1 MRHLPPLLL
10 ALLVAVLAVLPLA
23 PASAGDPPGLATVP
37 DGVGLDLEEAQALA
51 QQAGFSTSAIFGGA
65 GTPGSVVAQEPGGL
79 ALRPPG
85 GLITFTVAGAD
96 SGATAMPPLAPPL
109 PPAGGFPPVEPPAE
123 APALPPQTPPD
134 ANLPPPA
141 VKPPFEPPP
150 VAPPLETPP
159 SPGTATPAPGPRS
172 PGMDL
177 STLPEEPRQDTAGP
191 AVPTLTGIR
200 REKLRPL
207 VGPWMVS
214 MQFTLTTPESD
225 GLVLEQDPPPGTTLA
240 KGATVTVVLGTTTA
254 PSPDHRQ
261 VPAVTGQSV
270 EEALAALQ
278 AAGFDAR
285 LSARAGPESDRGRV
299 LKQMPQRYCFALPS
313 RPVQLVVGR

>member
-1 MRHLPPLLL
+1 MRHPL
-10 ALLVAVLAVLPLA
+10 AHLLVLVLASLAVLNGT

-37 DGVGLDLEEAQALA
+37 DGVGLDLLEAQALA
-51 QQAGFSTSAIFGGA
+51 QQAGFTSSAVFGGD
-65 GTPGSVVAQEPGGL
+65 GTPGSVVAQDPGGL

-85 GLITFTVAGAD
+85 GLITFTVAGPGPG
-96 SGATAMPPLAPPL
+96 SETLPPSAPPL
-109 PPAGGFPPVEPPAE
+109 PPAGGFPPVAPPAE
-123 APALPPQTPPD
+123 APTLPPQAPPD

-141 VKPPFEPPP
+141 IKPPVEPPP
-150 VAPPLETPP
+150 VAPPP
-159 SPGTATPAPGPRS
+159 SATATPPPAPRAPGI
-172 PGMDL
+172 DL
-177 STLPEEPRQDTAGP
+177 ATLPEEPRQDPSGP
-191 AVPTLTGIR
+191 AVPALLGIR

-254 PSPDHRQ
+254 PTPEHRQ
-261 VPAVTGQSV
+261 VPSVLGLSV

-278 AAGFDAR
+278 AAGFDTR
-285 LSARAGPESDRGRV
+285 LSARAGPDADRGHV
-299 LKQMPQRYCFALPS
+299 LKQMPPRYCFGLPN
-313 RPVQLVVGR
+313 RPVQLVVSR